1 LLDKLG
7 LDDEAA
13 AYFGD
18 DLPDIPVMR
27 RVGVSV
33 AVADAR
39 PEVRGI
45 ASYVT
50 QARGGAGAVREFADL
65 LLKAQGRWQPI
76 VDAYMKN
83 D

>member
-1 LLDKLG
+1 
-7 LDDEAA
+7 
-13 AYFGD
+13 
-18 DLPDIPVMR
+18 
-27 RVGVSV
+27 
-33 AVADAR
+33 
-39 PEVRGI
+39 
-45 ASYVT
+45 VT